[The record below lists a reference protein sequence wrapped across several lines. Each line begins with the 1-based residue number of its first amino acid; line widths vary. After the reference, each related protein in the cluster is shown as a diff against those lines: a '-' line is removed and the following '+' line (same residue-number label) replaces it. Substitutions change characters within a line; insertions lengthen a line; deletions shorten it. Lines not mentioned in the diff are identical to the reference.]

1 MLVDFHPNR
10 TMRPSWHGAT
20 GRVRVPPAQP
30 QHGAPPNSDTLR
42 EETMGTVHRQ
52 PGGGGAMGGPL
63 QAIWRYKWLI
73 TAAVLLGA
81 LLGYGWAAR
90 QPTLYEGV
98 SRMAMDCPLN
108 AQCAPLRSRA
118 QLLRSPA
125 VLEHAVK
132 LSGNRISA
140 ETLGQ
145 HLQVEVAPDTDVVTI
160 RVVDSTAK
168 GAAQLADSVMLAS
181 DQVVARQQAR
191 KVAEQLRWLEARCE
205 LENTLANDV
214 VESAGRPNDD
224 RLRNKC
230 DAATL
235 AQLWEA
241 RRRLLLQLDAAE
253 GILRER
259 AAAPKQPIQPRPRRP
274 IAIGMLFGLLVSAVL
289 VWWLTHRHGPT
300 SSAPEQGPELPSPA

>member
-1 MLVDFHPNR
+1 
-10 TMRPSWHGAT
+10 
-20 GRVRVPPAQP
+20 
-30 QHGAPPNSDTLR
+30 
-42 EETMGTVHRQ
+42 MGTVHRQ
-52 PGGGGAMGGPL
+52 PGGGGAMGGLL

-108 AQCAPLRSRA
+108 AHCAPLRSRA
-118 QLLRSPA
+118 QLLHSPA

-132 LSGNRISA
+132 LSGNRIST

-145 HLQVEVAPDTDVVTI
+145 HLQVDVAPDADVVTI
-160 RVVDSTAK
+160 RVLDSTAK

-181 DQVVARQQAR
+181 DQVVARQQAH
-191 KVAEQLRWLEARCE
+191 KVAEQLRILEARCP
-205 LENTLANDV
+205 LLNTLANDV
-214 VESAGRPNDD
+214 VEPAGRPNDD

-230 DAATL
+230 DL

-253 GILRER
+253 GSLRER
-259 AAAPKQPIQPRPRRP
+259 AAVPKQPIQPRPRRP
-274 IAIGMLFGLLVSAVL
+274 IAIGMLFGLLASAVL
-289 VWWLTHRHGPT
+289 VWWLTRRDGPT

>member
-1 MLVDFHPNR
+1 M
-10 TMRPSWHGAT
+10 
-20 GRVRVPPAQP
+20 AQP
-30 QHGAPPNSDTLR
+30 VESGCRQRNRSTALHRRNSHTLR
-42 EETMGTVHRQ
+42 EETMGIVHRQ
-52 PGGGGAMGGPL
+52 PGGTGAMGGLL

-90 QPTLYEGV
+90 QPTLYAGV
-98 SRMAMDCPLN
+98 SRMAMDCPPN
-108 AQCAPLRSRA
+108 AQCDPLGSRV

-140 ETLGQ
+140 EMLGQ
-145 HLQVEVAPDTDVVTI
+145 RLQVDVAPDTDVITI
-160 RVVDSTAK
+160 RVLDSTAT

-181 DQVVARQQAR
+181 DRVLAQQHRTMVAA
-191 KVAEQLRWLEARCE
+191 QLRSMEARCP
-205 LENTLANDV
+205 LLNNLANDV
-214 VESAGRPNDD
+214 VEPAGRPNDD
-224 RLRNKC
+224 RVGNKC

-253 GILRER
+253 FNLLQR
-259 AAAPKQPIQPRPRRP
+259 AAVPEQPIQPRPGRP

-289 VWWLTHRHGPT
+289 VWWLTHRQGPMA
-300 SSAPEQGPELPSPA
+300 SAPEQGPEMPSPA